1 MARLRPFLAPLLAP
15 VDLFALQSEHD
26 RDRLL
31 RLGVDGARVAVTG
44 NLKFDSPKPAAEP
57 ALEAELNRLADGRPI
72 LVAGSTM
79 AREEEMVLAAFD
91 EAGGGGSALLLLAPR
106 HPERW
111 DEVAQIMRRRGL
123 RFIRRSQ
130 EDGIDRPD
138 AVLLDSLGELAAV
151 YRIARAAFVGGTLVP
166 TGGHNP
172 LEPMRFG
179 VPVVVGPS
187 MSNFRD
193 MAEQFDRE
201 GAWRRVRNATELGQ
215 VWKRW
220 VQSEPEA
227 HQIGERGQKLVDS
240 NRGALDRT
248 LAALRPVLPSIE
260 LTTQEG
266 GHG

>member
-1 MARLRPFLAPLLAP
+1 MARLRPLVAPLLAP

-26 RDRLL
+26 RDRLI
-31 RLGVDGARVAVTG
+31 RLGVDGARIAVTG
-44 NLKFDSPKPAAEP
+44 NLKFDSTEPAVNP
-57 ALEAELNRLADGRPI
+57 ALEAELRRYADGRPI

-79 AREEEMVLAAFD
+79 AREEEMVLTAFD
-91 EAGGGGSALLLLAPR
+91 EAGGGSAALLLLAPR

-123 RFIRRSQ
+123 RFVRRSQ
-130 EDGIDRPD
+130 GDSIDRPD

-187 MSNFRD
+187 MDNFRD
-193 MAEQFDRE
+193 MADQFDRE
-201 GAWRRVRNATELGQ
+201 RVWHRVRNATELGQ
-215 VWKRW
+215 TWKRW
-220 VQSEPEA
+220 IESDSEA
-227 HQIGERGQKLVDS
+227 HEIGQRGRRLVDS
-240 NRGALDRT
+240 NRGALERT
-248 LAALRPVLPSIE
+248 LAALSPVLHSID
-260 LTTQEG
+260 LTPREESRG
-266 GHG
+266 